1 MRPRHHPAAP
11 VLGLVAG
18 LAALAAFAPATATAT
33 GERTL
38 RQRATVVKV
47 VDGDTV
53 DARLRSGREKRV
65 RLIGIDTPEVY
76 DVVECGGPQASRS
89 LERLLPVGTGVR
101 LVSDP
106 TQDRV
111 DQYGRILRYVVRAST
126 GRDMNRAQVRRGWAP
141 VYVYNRTPFTRVD
154 RYYRAQD
161 AARAQGRGI
170 WGRC

>member
-1 MRPRHHPAAP
+1 MGRRPVARTSVLVVAA
-11 VLGLVAG
+11 GLVALG
-18 LAALAAFAPATATAT
+18 ATSLPASAA

-47 VDGDTV
+47 VDGDTL
-53 DARLRSGREKRV
+53 DARLRSGRERRV

-89 LERLLPVGTGVR
+89 LKRLLPVGSRVR

-111 DQYGRILRYVVRAST
+111 DSYGRILRYVVKAST
-126 GRDMNRAQVRRGWAP
+126 GRDVNRAQVRRGWAP

-154 RYYRAQD
+154 GYYRAQD
-161 AARAQGRGI
+161 AAHAQGRGV

>member
-1 MRPRHHPAAP
+1 MRRRPGVRTSVLVVAASLATVATVSPPAA
-11 VLGLVAG
+11 
-18 LAALAAFAPATATAT
+18 AT

-47 VDGDTV
+47 VDGDTI
-53 DARLRSGREKRV
+53 DARLRSGRERRV

-89 LERLLPVGTGVR
+89 LKRLLPVGTRVR

-111 DQYGRILRYVVRAST
+111 DQYGRILRYVVKAST

-141 VYVYNRTPFTRVD
+141 VYVYNRSPFARVD
-154 RYYRAQD
+154 GYYRAQD